1 MFLKVKD
8 NFFRTVIGDKAM
20 YGGVYYWEIWAD
32 PKTENELKMGVVKNI
47 DFNLNTSFS
56 DFEFGWAFYGL
67 G

>member
-1 MFLKVKD
+1 
-8 NFFRTVIGDKAM
+8 M